1 MQEFIKKNIY
11 LIFLFIITLS
21 IGFLTFLT
29 FIDKGF
35 IELSDNNLQ
44 LLLILNIFL
53 LFLLFV
59 FIFLEIKKAI
69 KNDIDKDGLNS
80 NKKYITYFALFTL
93 IPSLLI
99 SIFSL
104 FLFSFALEKY
114 FDKKVTTVVNN
125 SYELARD
132 YVEEVRNK
140 IQSEIVLIAFDLNKS
155 KKFLNDNTDEYKRFL
170 NTQKIIR
177 GVDEIHVIN
186 IDKKLLFS
194 TLEDDEPYIAPVDK
208 ALNLVLDD
216 DRPLKIINA
225 FENRS
230 AAIIRLQNFEDRFLY
245 VVKYLDKNISRYLTE
260 SQEAINFYYTV
271 EEKSTGIKISFAII
285 YIIVV
290 SLLLFISI
298 SIAIRFSSRFFRSIN
313 NLILASSSIGE
324 GDLNTKVPEVKTDK
338 DLEILNKNFNQM
350 IDRLKNQQEKL
361 IINERHEAW
370 GSLARKLAHEI
381 KNPLTPIQLT
391 IDRLKSKYSSQLNEN
406 DKDNFKENLKI
417 INNQIK
423 QIEKL
428 VNEFSDFARMPK
440 PIFQNNDLVSLMND
454 NIKLLQEL
462 DSTINIKLTK
472 DNQNIFF
479 NCDKEQ
485 LSRVFFNLIKNS
497 IESIHQ
503 KSEKVSNFNK
513 NISIELNE
521 TDDHI
526 SLVIDDNG
534 IGLSLYF
541 YAYLGGHYTSTGTV
555 NQWVNHA
562 GYTSRPDMGTS
573 WWTTSNSSFMLTGVQ
588 LEAGN
593 SASDYAHESFIE
605 TLNKCK
611 RYFHVLA
618 HNNYVFLGLGM
629 QYYSASIF
637 IDAGPIDMRTTP
649 TFIAKQGV
657 SGAYTYEKLF
667 GNSAQYINA
676 IALDGKTTRE
686 RCILNIN
693 GDASRQGQAVRIST
707 HYHILSNNEPHVALD
722 AELT

>member
-1 MQEFIKKNIY
+1 MYEFIKKNIY

-21 IGFLTFLT
+21 VGFLTFLT
-29 FIDKGF
+29 FIDKGYV
-35 IELSDNNLQ
+35 ELSDNNLQ

-93 IPSLLI
+93 TPSLLI

-125 SYELARD
+125 SYQLARD

-140 IQSEIVLIAFDLNKS
+140 IQSEIVLVAFDINKS
-155 KKFLNDNTDEYKRFL
+155 KKFLNDNVNEYKRFL

-177 GVDEIHVIN
+177 GVDEIHIID
-186 IDKKLLFS
+186 IDKKILFT

-225 FENRS
+225 LENRS
-230 AAIIRLQNFEDRFLY
+230 AAIMRLQNFEDRFLY
-245 VVKYLDKNISRYLTE
+245 VVKYLDKDISRYLIE

-324 GDLNTKVPEVKTDK
+324 GDLNIKVPELKTDK

-370 GSLARKLAHEI
+370 GNLARKLAHEI

-391 IDRLKSKYSSQLNEN
+391 IDRLKSKYSSQLNKN
-406 DKDNFKENLKI
+406 DNENFKENLKI

-440 PIFQNNDLVSLMND
+440 PIFQNNDLISLMND

-462 DSTINIKLTK
+462 DNSINIKFINNDQKIL
-472 DNQNIFF
+472 F

-497 IESIHQ
+497 IESIQQ
-503 KSEKVSNFNK
+503 KSEKVTNFEK
-513 NISIELNE
+513 NIAIELNE
-521 TDDHI
+521 INEHI
-526 SLVIDDNG
+526 NLTIDDTGVGFKNLDTDIKNILNPYFTTKQKG
-534 IGLSLYF
+534 TGLGLSI
-541 YAYLGGHYTSTGTV
+541 V
-555 NQWVNHA
+555 NKIINDH
-562 GYTSRPDMGTS
+562 
-573 WWTTSNSSFMLTGVQ
+573 N
-588 LEAGN
+588 GN
-593 SASDYAHESFIE
+593 IE
-605 TLNKCK
+605 FVSKNEGAKIK
-611 RYFHVLA
+611 IK
-618 HNNYVFLGLGM
+618 FL
-629 QYYSASIF
+629 
-637 IDAGPIDMRTTP
+637 
-649 TFIAKQGV
+649 K
-657 SGAYTYEKLF
+657 
-667 GNSAQYINA
+667 
-676 IALDGKTTRE
+676 
-686 RCILNIN
+686 
-693 GDASRQGQAVRIST
+693 
-707 HYHILSNNEPHVALD
+707 
-722 AELT
+722 